1 MRVLYMTRGKTTHFI
16 KKWSQYN
23 KTSRT
28 KINAICACEDKI
40 QVLRVGVSKC
50 FCWNFNEGFKI

>member
-1 MRVLYMTRGKTTHFI
+1 MTRGKTTHFI

-23 KTSRT
+23 KTSRA

-40 QVLRVGVSKC
+40 QVLRIGVSKC
-50 FCWNFNEGFKI
+50 FCWNFNEGSKI